1 MVITLALFLLFIA
14 LIPYIIYLAGIFFG
28 RKSGNLVIPEVYPN
42 ISIIMSAYNEE
53 HVVEKRVANIKACH
67 YPTECYEI
75 IFIDDCSSD
84 NTLHL
89 AKTCL
94 EQSGIQYQIIANSQ
108 RLGTNRSYNFAIAK
122 AHYPIIVTTDA
133 DVFFEP
139 DALKNLIGT
148 LMSDQNIAAVTG
160 ELVPMRNANSTTLM
174 EEVYRSFYGRMCD
187 WESSLD
193 STYNFNGGL
202 VAFRSDLIRRINDKR
217 GSDDANTAFEAIRRG
232 YRAVYVRK
240 AIVYEDIPSNFSIQ
254 YRQKIRRATRLIEAT
269 LSNLDLLGK
278 NNRFSRFF
286 YPLRI
291 FMYLCTPL
299 LFFLSTALL
308 LYGLFQYNPLFP
320 VLIIVFL
327 LLVGLIRKQN
337 LIFAFI
343 VSQFYLIA
351 GLLHLGKDVRVWES
365 TSDKKKEVQP

>member
-1 MVITLALFLLFIA
+1 MVILIAIVLLFIA
-14 LIPYIIYLAGIFFG
+14 LIPYIIYLAGISFKN
-28 RKSGNLVIPEVYPN
+28 KSKNLVIPEVYPN

-53 HVVEKRVANIKACH
+53 HVIEKRIANFKACH
-67 YPTECYEI
+67 YPQESYEI

-84 NTLHL
+84 NTLRL

-94 EQSGIQYQIIANSQ
+94 EQSGIKYQIIANNE

-139 DALKNLIGT
+139 DALKYLIGT
-148 LMSDQNIAAVTG
+148 LMSDPTIAAVTG
-160 ELVPMRNANSTTLM
+160 ELVPMRNTNSTTLM

-187 WESSLD
+187 WESARD

-232 YRAVYVRK
+232 YRAVYVSK
-240 AIVYEDIPSNFSIQ
+240 AVVYEEIPAHFSVQ

-299 LFFLSTALL
+299 LFFFSTILL
-308 LYGLFQYNPLFP
+308 LYGLFRYNPLFP
-320 VLIIVFL
+320 VLVILFL
-327 LLVGLIRKQN
+327 LVLGIIRKQN
-337 LIFAFI
+337 LLFAFI
-343 VSQFYLIA
+343 VNQFYLVA
-351 GLLHLGKDVRVWES
+351 GLLHLGRDVRVWES
-365 TSDKKKEVQP
+365 TSDKKKEPQS

>member
-1 MVITLALFLLFIA
+1 MVISLAIVLLFIA
-14 LIPYIIYLAGIFFG
+14 LIPYIIYLAGISFKN
-28 RKSGNLVIPEVYPN
+28 KSGNLVIPEIYPN

-53 HVVEKRVANIKACH
+53 HVIEKRIANIKACH
-67 YPTECYEI
+67 YPQERYEI

-89 AKTCL
+89 AETCL
-94 EQSGIQYQIIANSQ
+94 EQSGTHYQIIANNQ

-139 DALKNLIGT
+139 DALKYLIGT
-148 LMSDQNIAAVTG
+148 LMSDPTIAAVTG
-160 ELVPMRNANSTTLM
+160 ELVPMRNTNSTTLM

-187 WESSLD
+187 WESARD

-232 YRAVYVRK
+232 YRAVYVSK
-240 AIVYEDIPSNFSIQ
+240 AVVYEEIPAHFSVQ

-299 LFFLSTALL
+299 LFFFSTALL
-308 LYGLFQYNPLFP
+308 LYGLYQYNPLF
-320 VLIIVFL
+320 FL
-327 LLVGLIRKQN
+327 LVMLFVLALGVIRKQN
-337 LIFAFI
+337 LVFAFI
-343 VSQFYLIA
+343 VSQFYLVA

-365 TSDKKKEVQP
+365 TSDKK